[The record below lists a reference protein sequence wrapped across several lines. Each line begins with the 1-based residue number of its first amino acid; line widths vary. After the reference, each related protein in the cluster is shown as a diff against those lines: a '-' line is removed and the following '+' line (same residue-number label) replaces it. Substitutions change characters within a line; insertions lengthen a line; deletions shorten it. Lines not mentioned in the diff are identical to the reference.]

1 MRATQ
6 KSLIDYDQID
16 SFVQIQKFV
25 GDRVYANQLF
35 NAKRDMTRCYGRQAP
50 NNYLLATV
58 YEDRTTT
65 VQIVPHDYQL

>member
-25 GDRVYANQLF
+25 GDRKYASQLF
-35 NAKRDMTRCYGRQAP
+35 NAKRDMTRCCGRQAP
-50 NNYLLATV
+50 NYSLLATV

>member
-25 GDRVYANQLF
+25 GGQKYASQLF
-35 NAKRDMTRCYGRQAP
+35 NAKQDINRLYGRMSP
-50 NNYLLATV
+50 NYSLLATV
-58 YEDRTTT
+58 YEDKTTS
-65 VQIVPHDYQL
+65 VEVVPHDYQL

>member
-35 NAKRDMTRCYGRQAP
+35 IAKRD
-50 NNYLLATV
+50 
-58 YEDRTTT
+58 
-65 VQIVPHDYQL
+65 

>member
-25 GDRVYANQLF
+25 GGQKYASQLF
-35 NAKRDMTRCYGRQAP
+35 NAKQDITRCYGRQAP
-50 NNYLLATV
+50 NYSLLATV
-58 YEDRTTT
+58 YEDKTTA

>member
-35 NAKRDMTRCYGRQAP
+35 NAKRDMTRCYGHQAH
-50 NNYLLATV
+50 NYSLLATV

>member
-25 GDRVYANQLF
+25 GDRKYASQLF

-50 NNYLLATV
+50 NYSLLATV
-58 YEDRTTT
+58 YEDKTTT
-65 VQIVPHDYQL
+65 VRIVPHDYQL